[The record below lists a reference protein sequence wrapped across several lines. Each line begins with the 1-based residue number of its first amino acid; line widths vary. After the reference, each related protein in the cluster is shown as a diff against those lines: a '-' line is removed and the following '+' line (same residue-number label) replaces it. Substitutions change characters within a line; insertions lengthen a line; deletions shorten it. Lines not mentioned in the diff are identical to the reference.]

1 MRRDVLIMRKMEAE
15 ILTELVPAT
24 HQLRHYR
31 IGELRHGNI
40 AD

>member
-1 MRRDVLIMRKMEAE
+1 MREMEAE

-24 HQLRHYR
+24 HQLPHYR